1 MRTST
6 AIMQAPNALLLDA
19 LGTLLMLEPPAP
31 LLRAQ
36 LADRF
41 GIAVTELD
49 AGRAIGAEIAYYRT
63 HLDEGRDQASL
74 AALRGRCAEVLRG
87 ALPPTAELPAE
98 ALTGALLASLR
109 FSVFPDVLGALA
121 AARERGERVVVVSNW
136 DISLEDVLARLELGP
151 LLDGVVTSAG
161 VGARKPSRAIFEH
174 ALKLAGARAEDAIH
188 VGDSPEEDVAGARGA
203 GIEPILLLR
212 DGGQEPPGV
221 RTIATLA
228 DLA

>member
-6 AIMQAPNALLLDA
+6 AIMQAANALLLDA

-41 GIAVTELD
+41 GIAVTELE
-49 AGRAIGAEIAYYRT
+49 AGRAIGAEITYYRA
-63 HLDEGRDQASL
+63 HLNEGRDQASL
-74 AALRGRCAEVLRG
+74 AALRTRCAEVLKG
-87 ALPPTAELPAE
+87 ALPPAAELPVE
-98 ALTGALLASLR
+98 TLTGALLASLR
-109 FSVFPDVLGALA
+109 FSVFPDVLPALA
-121 AARERGERVVVVSNW
+121 AARERGQRVVVVSNW
-136 DISLEDVLARLELGP
+136 DISLEDVLVRLELGP
-151 LLDGVVTSAG
+151 LLDGVVTSAS

-174 ALKLAGARAEDAIH
+174 ALKLAGARPEDAIH

-212 DGGQEPPGV
+212 DGGPGPLGV